1 MANSINKSDFYYGAF
16 LAKVIDNG
24 NRPAIVSKDNGRE
37 IYKLKT
43 NGDKEE
49 YIVYIKYAT
58 NRNKNSR
65 TWTFQY
71 TDNNIEEIKGYIDKG
86 DNIIFAYICAY
97 NDYKNSEIAI
107 AKLEELKKCI
117 NPECEI
123 NKSNRVSIYKVPGS
137 PVLRMY
143 GTKRA
148 DMINNADNTIH
159 LKRSRINEL

>member
-1 MANSINKSDFYYGAF
+1 MSNSINKSDFYYGAF

-24 NRPAIVSKDNGRE
+24 NKPALVSKDNGRG
-37 IYKLKT
+37 IYKLTTDANK
-43 NGDKEE
+43 DD

-58 NRNKNSR
+58 NSKKNKR
-65 TWTFQY
+65 TWLFNY
-71 TDNNIEEIKGYIDKG
+71 TDNNIEEIKKYIDKG

-97 NDYKNSEIAI
+97 NDYKNCEIAI

-117 NPECEI
+117 NPECKI
-123 NKSNRVSIYKVPGS
+123 NKSNRVSIFKVPNS

-148 DMINNADNTIH
+148 DKLNNEDNTIH
-159 LKRSRINEL
+159 LKRNRINEL